1 MAELTEPKP
10 IRGRRIPTTQVP
22 GWMDSMLATL
32 VDALPDS
39 RGWVFERKLDGIRAL
54 AFGDGAGRVRL
65 YSRNKLP
72 LEESFP
78 SIVDALKGVEAGAF
92 VLDGE
97 VVALVDGDAGGFEA
111 LQQRSARTKLR
122 YYVFDVL
129 SVDGK
134 DVRGLP
140 LLERKKLLRSV
151 PLRGPLRYTTTRTGD
166 AETLRRASCESGW
179 EGLIAKRAD
188 SRYEGG
194 RSRAWLKLKCSNEQ
208 EFVVAGFTDPKGS
221 RVGFG
226 ALMLG
231 YFEKGALRFAGEVGT
246 GFGERQL
253 RELGDTLKGLEIA
266 ESPFVDLPR
275 AKKGQHF
282 VRPKLV
288 AQVGFNEWT
297 RDGKLRH
304 PRFLGL
310 RNDKRAEN
318 VVRERPAR

>member
-1 MAELTEPKP
+1 MDPIP
-10 IRGRRIPTTQVP
+10 IRGRRIPTTKVR
-22 GWMDSMLATL
+22 GWIDPMLATL
-32 VDALPDS
+32 VDGLPDS
-39 RGWVFERKLDGIRAL
+39 RGWVLERKLDGIRAI
-54 AFGDGAGRVRL
+54 AYGEDGRVRL

-72 LEESFP
+72 LDESFP
-78 SIVDALKGVEAGAF
+78 SIVDALEGVPGRF

-97 VVALVDGDAGGFEA
+97 VVALVGGDAGGFEA

-122 YYVFDVL
+122 YYVFDLL
-129 SVDGK
+129 SLGDD
-134 DVRGLP
+134 DVRDLP

-151 PLRGPLRYTTTRTGD
+151 ALRGPLRRTTTRTGD
-166 AETLRRASCESGW
+166 AEKLRRESCEAGW
-179 EGLIAKRAD
+179 EGLIAKRA
-188 SRYEGG
+188 SSPYRSG
-194 RSRAWLKLKCSNEQ
+194 RSKDWLKLKCSNEQ
-208 EFVVAGFTDPKGS
+208 EFVVAGYTDPKGS

-231 YFEKGALRFAGEVGT
+231 YYDKGRLRFAGEVGT

-253 RELGDTLKGLEIA
+253 REMGDTLKGIEIE

-288 AQVGFNEWT
+288 AQVGFTEWT

-310 RNDKRAEN
+310 RSDKRAED
-318 VVRERPAR
+318 VRRERPAR

>member
-1 MAELTEPKP
+1 MEPKP
-10 IRGRRIPTTQVP
+10 IRGRRIPTTKVA
-22 GWMDSMLATL
+22 GWVDPMLATL

-39 RGWVFERKLDGIRAL
+39 RGWVFERKLDGIRAI
-54 AFGDGAGRVRL
+54 AYGDNGRIRL

-78 SIVDALKGVEAGAF
+78 SVVDALKTVPGRF

-97 VVALVDGDAGGFEA
+97 VVALVGGDAGGFEA

-122 YYVFDVL
+122 YYVFDLL
-129 SVDGK
+129 SLDDE
-134 DVRGLP
+134 DVRDLP
-140 LLERKKLLRSV
+140 LVERKKILKSV
-151 PLRGPLRYTTTRTGD
+151 PLRGPLRRTTTRTGD
-166 AETLRRASCESGW
+166 AEKMRSEACEAGW
-179 EGLIAKRAD
+179 EGVIAKRAD
-188 SRYEGG
+188 APYRAG
-194 RSRAWLKLKCSNEQ
+194 RSRDWLKLKCSNEQ
-208 EFVVAGFTDPKGS
+208 ELVVAGYTDPKGS

-231 YFEKGALRFAGEVGT
+231 YYDKGKLRFAGEVGT

-253 RELGDTLKGLEIA
+253 RELGATLKSLALE
-266 ESPFVDLPR
+266 ESPFTDLPK

-282 VRPKLV
+282 VKPKLV
-288 AQVGFNEWT
+288 AQVGFTEWT

-310 RNDKRAEN
+310 RNDKKAEN